1 MAEDMQ
7 EPENI
12 KYVPQETED
21 EINLDN
27 MALMG
32 LNAPDFP
39 ELRKAIRMYAYI
51 QYAAA
56 IILKVRG
63 ENIKVLAVRDTKE
76 LLVDGRPA
84 LEVVTDQAEGVY
96 FKMRTSTL
104 IPIETVNELVS
115 RMMSGEMP
123 FKPENKAIERF

>member
-1 MAEDMQ
+1 MQ
-7 EPENI
+7 EQENI

-21 EINLDN
+21 SINLGN

-63 ENIKVLAVRDTKE
+63 DNIKVLAVRDTNE

-84 LEVVTDQAEGVY
+84 LEVVTDQGEGLY
-96 FKMRTSTL
+96 FKMRETTL
-104 IPIETVNELVS
+104 IPIETVNELVN
-115 RMMSGEMP
+115 RLMSGEVP
-123 FKPENKAIERF
+123 AKPENKAIERF

>member
-7 EPENI
+7 EQENI

-21 EINLDN
+21 SINLGN

-63 ENIKVLAVRDTKE
+63 DNIKVLAVRDTNE

-84 LEVVTDQAEGVY
+84 LEVVTDQGEGLY
-96 FKMRTSTL
+96 FKMRETTL
-104 IPIETVNELVS
+104 IPIETVNELVN
-115 RMMSGEMP
+115 RLMSGEVP
-123 FKPENKAIERF
+123 AKPENKAIERF